1 MTKLIEDKI
10 QDLIDLC
17 KKYRVESFA
26 LFGSGAKDSM
36 NEDSD
41 LDFLVQ
47 FSNDIDVLEY
57 AENYFSFLEELQ
69 NLTGK
74 KVDLVLKNSLRNPIL
89 IEEIERSK
97 IELFAA

>member
-26 LFGSGAKDSM
+26 LFGSAAKDSM

-41 LDFLVQ
+41 LDFLV
-47 FSNDIDVLEY
+47 
-57 AENYFSFLEELQ
+57 
-69 NLTGK
+69 
-74 KVDLVLKNSLRNPIL
+74 
-89 IEEIERSK
+89 
-97 IELFAA
+97 